1 LLAGAGNAFDILA
14 YNAYYGGDKLDGR
27 DWETPYLRG
36 IMQAYQV
43 PPKPM
48 LITETALL
56 CDPGCPKLQ
65 AYAVGR
71 FYTRAISYDLLGTM
85 WYIYDSDHFHNAAMV
100 EPLDP
105 NQHRPAYEAYQHAVT
120 QLKGVTYIG
129 VLVGQPSGIEGHR
142 FARPDGTLTVFW
154 SSKAAGQHP
163 RRSLRH
169 SRVYCVG
176 WRAAAMFEY

>member
-1 LLAGAGNAFDILA
+1 LEGVLLAGAGNAFDVLA

-36 IMQAYQV
+36 IMQAYKV

-71 FYTRAISYDLLGTM
+71 FYTRDQLRSARNHGVYLRQRSFPQRRDGG
-85 WYIYDSDHFHNAAMV
+85 AA
-100 EPLDP
+100 
-105 NQHRPAYEAYQHAVT
+105 
-120 QLKGVTYIG
+120 
-129 VLVGQPSGIEGHR
+129 
-142 FARPDGTLTVFW
+142 
-154 SSKAAGQHP
+154 
-163 RRSLRH
+163 RS
-169 SRVYCVG
+169 
-176 WRAAAMFEY
+176 